1 MATLTGTQIRNTY
14 DALLKLED
22 NDGVTGTKKQIQD
35 GLGTAT
41 PLSISTSEVTSTVDL
56 EATGFKTPTG
66 TSSEFLM
73 ADGSVSTVASGD
85 KHYTHNQTSASAAW
99 TVTHNLGKFPSVTVI
114 DSAKSVVVGEV
125 NMTNINEVE
134 ITFTAAFSGKA
145 YLN

>member
-22 NDGVTGTKKQIQD
+22 NDGVTGSKKQIQD

-41 PLSISTSEVTSTVDL
+41 PLSISTTEVTSTVDL

-73 ADGSVSTVASGD
+73 ADGSVSTVVGD
-85 KHYTHNQTSASAAW
+85 KHYSHNQTSASATW

-114 DSAKSVVVGEV
+114 DSANSVVVGEV

-134 ITFTAAFSGKA
+134 ITFSAAFSGKA

>member
-22 NDGVTGTKKQIQD
+22 NDGVTGSKKQIQD

-41 PLSISTSEVTSTVDL
+41 PLSISTTEVTSTVNL

-73 ADGSVSTVASGD
+73 ADGSVSTVVGD
-85 KHYTHNQTSASAAW
+85 KHYAHNQTSASATW

-114 DSAKSVVVGEV
+114 DSANSVVVGEV

-134 ITFTAAFSGKA
+134 ITFSAAFSGKA

>member
-73 ADGSVSTVASGD
+73 ADGSVSSVSGD
-85 KHYTHNQTSASAAW
+85 KHYTHNQTSSLSTW
-99 TVTHNLGKFPSVTVI
+99 SITHNLGKFPSVTVV
-114 DSAKSVVVGEV
+114 DSANTVVVGEIE
-125 NMTNINEVE
+125 MININEIE
-134 ITFTAAFSGKA
+134 ITFSAGFSGKA

>member
-35 GLGTAT
+35 GLGPAT

-66 TSSEFLM
+66 TSTEFLM
-73 ADGSVSTVASGD
+73 ADGSVSSAGGD
-85 KHYTHNQTSASAAW
+85 KHFTHNQTSALASW
-99 TVTHNLGKFPSVTVI
+99 TIYHSLGKFPSVTVI
-114 DSAKSVVVGEV
+114 DSANTVVVGEV
-125 NMTNINEVE
+125 EMVSINEIE
-134 ITFTAAFSGKA
+134 IRFSAAFSGKA

>member
-66 TSSEFLM
+66 TSTEFLM
-73 ADGSVSTVASGD
+73 ADGSVSSVSGD
-85 KHYTHNQTSASAAW
+85 KHYTHNQTSSLSTW
-99 TVTHNLGKFPSVTVI
+99 SITHNLGKFPSVTVV
-114 DSAKSVVVGEV
+114 DSARSVVVGEV

-134 ITFTAAFSGKA
+134 ITFSAAFSGKA

>member
-22 NDGVTGTKKQIQD
+22 NDGVTGSKKQIQD

-41 PLSISTSEVTSTVDL
+41 PLSISTTEVTSTVNL

-66 TSSEFLM
+66 TSTEFLM
-73 ADGSVSTVASGD
+73 ADGSVSSAGGD
-85 KHYTHNQTSASAAW
+85 KHFTHNQTSAGSSW
-99 TVTHNLGKFPSVTVI
+99 TIYHSLGKFPSVTVI
-114 DSAKSVVVGEV
+114 DSANTVVVGEV
-125 NMTNINEVE
+125 EMVSINEIE
-134 ITFTAAFSGKA
+134 IRFSAAFSGKA